1 MASND
6 LEEIGQQ
13 YVHPEPAQS
22 DSYNHSRAADIS
34 ESGYFLKLTYVVLL
48 CKSLNL
54 M

>member
-6 LEEIGQQ
+6 SEEIGQQ

-22 DSYNHSRAADIS
+22 DSYNHSRTADIS
-34 ESGYFLKLTYVVLL
+34 ESGYFLNLTYVVLF
-48 CKSLNL
+48 CRSLNL